1 MYYTTAIHPKKEQRP
16 FMQFYRMSEKQKVYR
31 HSDFPHT

>member
-16 FMQFYRMSEKQKVYR
+16 FMQFYRMSEKQKAYR